1 MRPFPTLPVPSAAA
15 VAAVAVSFLA
25 PRGGVYA
32 QDAPR
37 WERSETP
44 EAMAPTVFHATQ
56 ALNLPTAV
64 TPGSGEFLFEISHR
78 FVPPI
83 SSDGTLFGLDG
94 PVRYRLGLGYG
105 ITDALTVGVTRSN
118 LDDNTELGAK
128 LRVLATGGTLPLQ
141 LAVAGG
147 VAWNKE
153 VGGLQGSS
161 TQVHAQ
167 LIVNAGV
174 GDRVALGVVP
184 ALVSN
189 PLVRV
194 DGEDAAFSVGVH
206 GQLYL
211 TDQLSLVGEWV
222 ATEERPTLPHDPA
235 SLSLELET
243 GGHFFRVGVTNSLRL
258 NPAQHFAGAERAFQG
273 DELRL
278 AFNITRV
285 LKF

>member
-1 MRPFPTLPVPSAAA
+1 MSHFAPNRANLLVAAA
-15 VAAVAVSFLA
+15 ALTAALVPCGLA
-25 PRGGVYA
+25 A
-32 QDAPR
+32 QDSPR
-37 WERSETP
+37 WERSEAP
-44 EAMAPTVFHATQ
+44 VAVAPTVFHATQ
-56 ALNLPTAV
+56 SLNLPTAV

-78 FVPPI
+78 FVPAI

-128 LRVLATGGTLPLQ
+128 LRVLATGGAVPFQ
-141 LAVAGG
+141 VAVAGG

-161 TQVHAQ
+161 TQVHAE
-167 LIVNAGV
+167 LVLNAGL
-174 GDRVALGVVP
+174 GRRVALGVIP
-184 ALVSN
+184 ALVAN

-194 DGEDAAFSVGVH
+194 DGEDAAFSVGFH
-206 GQLYL
+206 GQVYL
-211 TDQLSLVGEWV
+211 SEQVSLVGEWV

-235 SLSLELET
+235 SLSVELET

-258 NPAQHFAGAERAFQG
+258 NPAQHLAGAAQPFQG